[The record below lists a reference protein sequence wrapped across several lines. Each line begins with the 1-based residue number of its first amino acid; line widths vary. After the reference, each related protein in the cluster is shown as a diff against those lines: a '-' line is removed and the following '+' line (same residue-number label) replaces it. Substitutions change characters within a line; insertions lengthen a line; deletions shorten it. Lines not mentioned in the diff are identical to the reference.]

1 MSSSKTVGRKLVIIF
16 AIVIA
21 ILSVSLIGTIAYYL
35 NINGNLS
42 SELSSSRQEISV
54 LQSKNAELNQEI
66 NSLQSNITLLNQQ
79 INTLQSKINQ
89 QNQLISSLQ
98 SQNAELQ
105 QKINSLQSQI
115 AELNQEISTLTNIVN
130 LQEQTT
136 LVYQQTISQ
145 PALSYTYWNFQLQY
159 AGYIVVY
166 VYSSTT
172 TNTYVEVV
180 WSYNGINYD
189 QSITVGASGNA
200 AFPVLPTTVQ
210 VRVGNTNIFNGAT
223 ETVSIVYVY

>member
-1 MSSSKTVGRKLVIIF
+1 MSSTKTVSRNL
-16 AIVIA
+16 AIVLAIIIA
-21 ILSVSLIGTIAYYL
+21 ILLASLIGTIIYYSNL
-35 NINGNLS
+35 NRSLS
-42 SELSSSRQEISV
+42 SNAGASSQEIST
-54 LQSKNAELNQEI
+54 LQSKIAELNQEI
-66 NSLQSNITLLNQQ
+66 NS
-79 INTLQSKINQ
+79 LQSKINQ

-98 SQNAELQ
+98 SQNAELT
-105 QKINSLQSQI
+105 QKIN
-115 AELNQEISTLTNIVN
+115 NLTNVVN

-136 LVYQQTISQ
+136 LVYQQTINQ
-145 PALSYTYWNFQLQY
+145 PAGSYTYWNFQLQY

-180 WSYNGINYD
+180 WNYNGINYD
-189 QSITVGASGNA
+189 QSITVGASGSA

-223 ETVSIVYVY
+223 ETASIVYVY

>member
-1 MSSSKTVGRKLVIIF
+1 MSSSKTVSRNL
-16 AIVIA
+16 AIVLAIIIA
-21 ILSVSLIGTIAYYL
+21 ILLASLIGTIVYYSNL
-35 NINGNLS
+35 NRSLS
-42 SELSSSRQEISV
+42 SNAGASSNVSSSQEIST
-54 LQSKNAELNQEI
+54 LQSQIAELNQEI
-66 NSLQSNITLLNQQ
+66 NSLQSNINALN
-79 INTLQSKINQ
+79 
-89 QNQLISSLQ
+89 
-98 SQNAELQ
+98 
-105 QKINSLQSQI
+105 QKIN
-115 AELNQEISTLTNIVN
+115 TLTNIVN

-136 LVYQQTISQ
+136 LVNQQTISQ
-145 PALSYTYWNFQLQY
+145 PAGYYTYWDFQLQY

-180 WSYNGINYD
+180 WNYNGINYD
-189 QSITVGASGNA
+189 QSITVGASGSA

>member
-1 MSSSKTVGRKLVIIF
+1 MSSTKTVSRNL
-16 AIVIA
+16 AIVLAIIIA
-21 ILSVSLIGTIAYYL
+21 ILLASLIGTIVYYSNL
-35 NINGNLS
+35 NRSLS
-42 SELSSSRQEISV
+42 SNAGASSNVSSSQEIST
-54 LQSKNAELNQEI
+54 LQSQIAELNQEINSLQSQNAELNQEI
-66 NSLQSNITLLNQQ
+66 NSLQSNINALN
-79 INTLQSKINQ
+79 
-89 QNQLISSLQ
+89 
-98 SQNAELQ
+98 
-105 QKINSLQSQI
+105 QKIN
-115 AELNQEISTLTNIVN
+115 TLTNIVN

-136 LVYQQTISQ
+136 LVDQQTISQ
-145 PALSYTYWNFQLQY
+145 PAGSYTYWNFQLQY

>member
-1 MSSSKTVGRKLVIIF
+1 MSSTKTVSRNL
-16 AIVIA
+16 AIVLAIIIA
-21 ILSVSLIGTIAYYL
+21 ILLASLIGTIVYYSNL
-35 NINGNLS
+35 NRSLS
-42 SELSSSRQEISV
+42 SNAGASSNVSSSQEIST
-54 LQSKNAELNQEI
+54 LQSQIAELNQEI
-66 NSLQSNITLLNQQ
+66 NSLQSNINALN
-79 INTLQSKINQ
+79 
-89 QNQLISSLQ
+89 
-98 SQNAELQ
+98 
-105 QKINSLQSQI
+105 QKIN
-115 AELNQEISTLTNIVN
+115 TLTNIVN

-136 LVYQQTISQ
+136 LVDQQTISQ
-145 PALSYTYWNFQLQY
+145 PAGSYTYWNFQLQY

>member
-1 MSSSKTVGRKLVIIF
+1 MSSSKTVSRNL
-16 AIVIA
+16 AIVLAIIIA
-21 ILSVSLIGTIAYYL
+21 ILLASLIGTIAYYSNL
-35 NINGNLS
+35 NRSLS
-42 SELSSSRQEISV
+42 SNAGASSNVSSSQEIST
-54 LQSKNAELNQEI
+54 LQSQIAELNQEI
-66 NSLQSNITLLNQQ
+66 NSLQSNINALN
-79 INTLQSKINQ
+79 
-89 QNQLISSLQ
+89 
-98 SQNAELQ
+98 
-105 QKINSLQSQI
+105 QKIN
-115 AELNQEISTLTNIVN
+115 TLTNIVN

-136 LVYQQTISQ
+136 LVNQQTISQ
-145 PALSYTYWNFQLQY
+145 PAGYYTYWDFQLQY

-180 WSYNGINYD
+180 WNYNGINYD
-189 QSITVGASGNA
+189 QSITVGASGSA

>member
-1 MSSSKTVGRKLVIIF
+1 MSSSKTVSRNL
-16 AIVIA
+16 AIVLAIIIA
-21 ILSVSLIGTIAYYL
+21 ILLASLIGTIVYYSNL
-35 NINGNLS
+35 NRSLS
-42 SELSSSRQEISV
+42 SNAGASSNVSSSQEIS
-54 LQSKNAELNQEI
+54 
-66 NSLQSNITLLNQQ
+66 T
-79 INTLQSKINQ
+79 
-89 QNQLISSLQ
+89 
-98 SQNAELQ
+98 
-105 QKINSLQSQI
+105 LQSQI

-130 LQEQTT
+130 LQEQET
-136 LVYQQTISQ
+136 LVDQQTISQ
-145 PALSYTYWNFQLQY
+145 PAGSYYYWNFQLQY

-189 QSITVGASGNA
+189 QRITVGASGSA

>member
-1 MSSSKTVGRKLVIIF
+1 MCIRDRSSTKTVSRNL
-16 AIVIA
+16 AIVLAIIIA
-21 ILSVSLIGTIAYYL
+21 ILLASLIGTIVYYSNL
-35 NINGNLS
+35 NRSLS
-42 SELSSSRQEISV
+42 SNAGASSNVSSSQEIST
-54 LQSKNAELNQEI
+54 LQSQIAELNQEI
-66 NSLQSNITLLNQQ
+66 NSLQSNINALN
-79 INTLQSKINQ
+79 
-89 QNQLISSLQ
+89 
-98 SQNAELQ
+98 
-105 QKINSLQSQI
+105 QKIN
-115 AELNQEISTLTNIVN
+115 TLTNIVN

-136 LVYQQTISQ
+136 LVDQQTISQ
-145 PALSYTYWNFQLQY
+145 PAGSYYYWNFQLQY

>member
-1 MSSSKTVGRKLVIIF
+1 MNSSKTVSRNL
-16 AIVIA
+16 AIVLAIIIA
-21 ILSVSLIGTIAYYL
+21 ILLASLIGTIVYYSNL
-35 NINGNLS
+35 NRSLS
-42 SELSSSRQEISV
+42 SNAGASSQEIS
-54 LQSKNAELNQEI
+54 
-66 NSLQSNITLLNQQ
+66 T
-79 INTLQSKINQ
+79 
-89 QNQLISSLQ
+89 
-98 SQNAELQ
+98 
-105 QKINSLQSQI
+105 LQSQI
-115 AELNQEISTLTNIVN
+115 AELNQKINTLTNIVN

-136 LVYQQTISQ
+136 LVNQQTISQ
-145 PALSYTYWNFQLQY
+145 PAGSYDYWNFQLQY

-180 WSYNGINYD
+180 WNYNGINYD
-189 QSITVGASGNA
+189 QSITVGASGSA